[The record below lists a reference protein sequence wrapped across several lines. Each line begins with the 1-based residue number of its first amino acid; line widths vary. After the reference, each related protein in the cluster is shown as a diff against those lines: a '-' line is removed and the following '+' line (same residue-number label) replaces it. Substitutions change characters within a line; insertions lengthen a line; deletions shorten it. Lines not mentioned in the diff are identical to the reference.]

1 MYKILISTNKSQNH
15 PNRSSYRQA
24 YKFISINFE
33 FSTDKISK
41 LKNQRNIKIKHKK
54 IKTKTEKEIDSK
66 PRKDESANLLRKFFV
81 LCLSNFFGYL
91 IVSRVFYT
99 LQYSRSFT
107 LYTLFQKSS
116 FISPVTICFYG
127 PTNFSFWQGKTIEL
141 PTHSSYSMEAHHP
154 SLQYTSG
161 FYHRVPW
168 KFMFY
173 YNKCIS

>member
-1 MYKILISTNKSQNH
+1 MHKILISTNKSQNH

-24 YKFISINFE
+24 YKLISINFE

-41 LKNQRNIKIKHKK
+41 LKNQGNIKIKHKK
-54 IKTKTEKEIDSK
+54 IKTTTENEIDSK
-66 PRKDESANLLRKFFV
+66 PRKDEPANLLRKFFV

-107 LYTLFQKSS
+107 LYTLFRKSS
-116 FISPVTICFYG
+116 FISPWMWSFGTELAVTICFYG
-127 PTNFSFWQGKTIEL
+127 PTNFCFWQGKTIEL

-154 SLQYTSG
+154 SLQYTSAHQ
-161 FYHRVPW
+161 F
-168 KFMFY
+168 
-173 YNKCIS
+173 